1 MGQRKLELS
10 KETLRDLTEVDLTD
24 AVGGA
29 STTTCPDV
37 TWVLTLN
44 TQTPVCP
51 SGATWLKDCES
62 QQIKCG

>member
-1 MGQRKLELS
+1 MARRLELN
-10 KETLRDLTEVDLTD
+10 KETLRDLTEVDLAG

-62 QQIKCG
+62 QQQPCY

>member
-1 MGQRKLELS
+1 MKKLELN
-10 KETLRDLTEVDLTD
+10 KETLRNLTDVDLTD

-37 TWVLTLN
+37 TTLLTLN

-51 SGATWLKDCES
+51 SGATWFKDCES
-62 QQIKCG
+62 QQQPCY

>member
-1 MGQRKLELS
+1 MKKLELN
-10 KETLRDLTEVDLTD
+10 KETLRDLTDGDLSD

-37 TWVLTLN
+37 TTLFTMN
-44 TQTPVCP
+44 TQTPVGP

-62 QQIKCG
+62 QQQPCY

>member
-1 MGQRKLELS
+1 MKRLELN
-10 KETLRDLTEVDLTD
+10 KETLRDLTDVDLSD

-37 TWVLTLN
+37 TTLLTMN

-62 QQIKCG
+62 QHLNCS

>member
-1 MGQRKLELS
+1 MARKLVLN
-10 KETLRDLTEVDLTD
+10 KETLRDLTDVDLTD
-24 AVGGA
+24 AIGGA

-37 TWVLTLN
+37 TTLFTLN

-62 QQIKCG
+62 QQVTCS